1 MKPSPLTMH
10 SLDFLR
16 VHVQADHTAT
26 QTAQAFDFDGAM
38 LAWSIKHGQD
48 KDGTWWVAVGF
59 ATDPQAD
66 AAQRCPYD
74 LDMRAMGIFSIA
86 DTVPADRK
94 EEIVYENGAA
104 LVYGAIRE
112 MVATVTS
119 RSLAG
124 KLMLPTP
131 TFVGAFAATGQEK
144 NKSRHP

>member
-1 MKPSPLTMH
+1 MKPSPLTMR

-16 VHVQADHTAT
+16 VHVEADHTAQ
-26 QTAQAFDFDGAM
+26 QTAQAFDFDGAL

-48 KDGTWWVAVGF
+48 KEGTWWVAVGF
-59 ATDPQAD
+59 ATDTQA
-66 AAQRCPYD
+66 AAEQRCPYD

-86 DTVPADRK
+86 DSVAADRK

-119 RSLAG
+119 RSIAG

-131 TFVGAFAATGQEK
+131 TFVGAFAEA
-144 NKSRHP
+144 KSKDKG

>member
-1 MKPSPLTMH
+1 MKPSPLTMY

-16 VHVQADHTAT
+16 VHVQADHMAT
-26 QTAQAFDFDGAM
+26 QNAQTFDFDGAL

-48 KDGTWWVAVGF
+48 KEGAWWVAVGF

-66 AAQRCPYD
+66 VKQRCPYD

-86 DTVPADRK
+86 DTVPAERK
-94 EEIVYENGAA
+94 EEIVYENGGA

-131 TFVGAFAATGQEK
+131 TFVGAFASKALTK
-144 NKSRHP
+144 